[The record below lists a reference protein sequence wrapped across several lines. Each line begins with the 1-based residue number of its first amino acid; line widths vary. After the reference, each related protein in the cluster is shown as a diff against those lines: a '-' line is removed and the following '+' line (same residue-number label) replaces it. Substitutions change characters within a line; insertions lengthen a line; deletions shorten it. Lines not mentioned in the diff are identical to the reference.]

1 MDARQAEIGY
11 RGRITENK
19 SDFSPCKIY
28 RELRKTKGH
37 ACPIMAAKIH
47 EDLQLSVTGRTGK
60 ETTKCSWDTLYNVVK
75 DRVNEHRN
83 VAFSSPSSKW
93 RKIEITEK
101 KKTTVHVK
109 LDCWMRNC
117 RYKY

>member
-101 KKTTVHVK
+101 KNYCARKARLLDEK
-109 LDCWMRNC
+109 L
-117 RYKY
+117 